1 MRNVGYLI
9 LTLVLLL
16 SACTSSKK
24 LLEKGRYDK
33 AIEKSAK
40 ALRKDPGDTDELYVL
55 QEAYRQA
62 NMFDRERIKFLEK
75 ENRDDNWLE
84 IYFLYSQLENRQ
96 DVIRALPSRVRNQFA
111 LVDYDDEIIQ
121 SKKSAAEALYQ
132 QGLEYLDRGDR
143 QSGRL
148 AYDEFIEVKKIY
160 PDYRNVNRR
169 LEEAKYLGTNFILL
183 RIENNSDKVLPEY
196 FDTELRKIGLGDL
209 NTQWLQY
216 ETHADTFIRYDYDLV
231 LNIREIAV
239 SPERIETNKYTE
251 SREVQDGM
259 RYVLDRN
266 GNVKK
271 DSLGNDIRV
280 PNMVTVSAEV
290 TESIQRKSALV
301 GGSLE
306 YIDLRTNQLVKTEK
320 IAVEA
325 VFEHF
330 SAVASGNIEALSEDT
345 KEKIGSRP
353 VPFPSNEAMLMDAAR
368 NLKERT
374 KDIIRRNRDWL
385 TH

>member
-1 MRNVGYLI
+1 MRNIGCLI
-9 LTLVLLL
+9 LTVVLLL

-24 LLEKGRYDK
+24 LLEKGRYDE

-62 NMFDRERIKFLEK
+62 NMFDKERIDFLEK
-75 ENRDDNWLE
+75 ENRDENWLE
-84 IYFLYSQLENRQ
+84 IYFLYSQLESRQ
-96 DVIRALPSRVRNQFA
+96 DIIRSLPGRVRNQFT
-111 LVDYDDEIIQ
+111 LVDYDQEIIQ

-143 QSGRL
+143 QSARL

-169 LEEAKYLGTNFILL
+169 LEEAKYLGTNFVLL
-183 RIENNSDKVLPEY
+183 RIENNSDKVLPED

-216 ETHADTFIRYDYDLV
+216 ETYADTAISYDYNLV

-239 SPERIETNKYTE
+239 SPERVETRKY
-251 SREVQDGM
+251 RETKEIQDGM
-259 RYVLDRN
+259 RYVLDEN

-280 PNMVTVSAEV
+280 PNMVTVSADV

-306 YIDLRTNQLVKTEK
+306 YIDLRTNQLVRTEK

-325 VFEHF
+325 IFEHF
-330 SAVASGNIEALSEDT
+330 SAVVSGNREALSEET
-345 KEKIGSRP
+345 RRKVGSRP
-353 VPFPSNEAMLMDAAR
+353 ISFPSNKSMLMDAAQK
-368 NLKERT
+368 LKERT
-374 KDIIRRNRDWL
+374 KDIIYRNRNWL
-385 TH
+385 SH